1 MKIKKKC
8 SWGHYYTREPQ
19 TRAPDESGLTFE
31 LWHGAKKKTSIK
43 ITYQPNMTRQT
54 TFLHKVYLSNEV
66 FS

>member
-31 LWHGAKKKTSIK
+31 LWHGAKKNKYKNYLPTKYGKTNHLLTQSLLK
-43 ITYQPNMTRQT
+43 
-54 TFLHKVYLSNEV
+54 
-66 FS
+66 